1 LVKADGDFEVPVEEV
16 ALAETN
22 IISGSGSEG
31 LLTASSVVTGIF
43 AIVCIANPK
52 ACFGSCPTFYASDGN
67 NFIVQ
72 AEGFSSSISP
82 SLEEEDIDA
91 LYRIKPEN
99 KIFEINLKNEAYETH
114 IIRKANL
121 LAFHKGKDNRVFAAP
136 EGKFLEVKN
145 LTEASEIK
153 ADEGDIS
160 EKLCSF
166 DGVERFS
173 AADSFNL
180 AEKEFIDI
188 SFNNISDARKGLV
201 IASRQTLLTTYL
213 FYQTLAYMGSSAGY
227 FLANLERNSDEMKK
241 LLDNPRKEMGNI
253 EVFIESENG
262 IWVKAGETGE
272 HGPISTDIKIIP
284 IETHNNN
291 SNLKLRL
298 RMTKGLW
305 RLDYLALADIVK
317 EVEPI
322 IIHPTGSFPEFT
334 KGNQDVVKL
343 LTNPDSVLITL
354 PGDSYFLNYELP
366 DDYKNYELFM
376 QSKGYYLEW
385 MREEW
390 LPEENPLKVYQMF
403 YNPKQFFKDLAPQ
416 YKLIEAGM
424 EETFWRSKY
433 VYP

>member
-1 LVKADGDFEVPVEEV
+1 
-16 ALAETN
+16 
-22 IISGSGSEG
+22 
-31 LLTASSVVTGIF
+31 
-43 AIVCIANPK
+43 
-52 ACFGSCPTFYASDGN
+52 
-67 NFIVQ
+67 
-72 AEGFSSSISP
+72 
-82 SLEEEDIDA
+82 
-91 LYRIKPEN
+91 
-99 KIFEINLKNEAYETH
+99 
-114 IIRKANL
+114 
-121 LAFHKGKDNRVFAAP
+121 
-136 EGKFLEVKN
+136 
-145 LTEASEIK
+145 
-153 ADEGDIS
+153 
-160 EKLCSF
+160 
-166 DGVERFS
+166 
-173 AADSFNL
+173 
-180 AEKEFIDI
+180 
-188 SFNNISDARKGLV
+188 
-201 IASRQTLLTTYL
+201 
-213 FYQTLAYMGSSAGY
+213 
-227 FLANLERNSDEMKK
+227 
-241 LLDNPRKEMGNI
+241 
-253 EVFIESENG
+253 
-262 IWVKAGETGE
+262 WVKAGETGE